1 MGKPSIFSREYERKM
16 KRRKRNIIFFSLII
30 AVLACAAALKFVY
43 DPVNFGNVKA
53 NIQAWIDSDTASNGE
68 TVSKDNEIKEKD
80 DVIEEKSEMAEEEK
94 APAEEYLDIPQSS
107 GNTAQAVY
115 IEENGEK
122 EFTEVRNLDNG
133 VTFDIS
139 PLKKQLIICDVNAQ
153 ITLYNIDGT
162 NKIVSKDQYVSSSGS
177 VFTKDNA
184 LQNKPDY
191 LWNSNPKFVNE
202 QNVIF
207 VTNRPYFG
215 TAAVKQYLWMTDI
228 ESGIDKIFWDLAAAD
243 IKIGSKE
250 EKGLK
255 ITVDGRDYFIA
266 EDGNYVQ

>member
-16 KRRKRNIIFFSLII
+16 KRRKRNFIFFSLII
-30 AVLACAAALKFVY
+30 VVLACAAVLKFVY

-53 NIQAWIDSDTASNGE
+53 NIQAWIDSDTTSKDE
-68 TVSKDNEIKEKD
+68 TVSKDNELNEKD
-80 DVIEEKSEMAEEEK
+80 ENVEGKSEMAEEEK
-94 APAEEYLDIPQSS
+94 EPDEEYLDIPQSS

-122 EFTEVRNLDNG
+122 VFTEVRNLDNG

-139 PLKKQLIICDVNAQ
+139 PLKKQVIIYDVNSN

-162 NKIVSKDQYVSSSGS
+162 NKVVSKDQYISTSGT
-177 VFTKDNA
+177 VFTKDST
-184 LQNKPDY
+184 LQSKPDY

-202 QNVIF
+202 QNIIF

-215 TAAVKQYLWMTDI
+215 TAAVKQYLWMTDLQ
-228 ESGIDKIFWDLAAAD
+228 SGTDKIYWDLAAAS
-243 IKIGSKE
+243 ITIGSRE

-255 ITVDGRDYFIA
+255 VTVDGRDYYIA
-266 EDGNYVQ
+266 EDGSYIQ